1 MMTQNHT
8 RLLLT
13 RVEVEH
19 TVRLSTSAINR
30 LMRAGKFPLPIRIR
44 ENTVKCKAN
53 DENFD
58 SRRADP
64 KHFVMNLWTRNS
76 WPMTDDQYNG
86 LTEHLR
92 RNQFTVGDLENAVV
106 QYVDNGGSR
115 PPRFGDLVDFMRE
128 EKRIRRQLEADKP
141 EKLQLMISE
150 EAKKGWRKSPK
161 LKHYS
166 KMIKIG
172 ITMTMQLSAYVRL
185 ERSRDAVSGSAKS
198 GNPASLPSQYKQ
210 IKSAIFTNSGL
221 RD

>member
-1 MMTQNHT
+1 MTQNHT

-13 RVEVEH
+13 RTEVEH
-19 TVRLSTSAINR
+19 TVQLSTSAIYR
-30 LMRAGKFPLPIRIR
+30 LMSAGKFPLPIRIAK
-44 ENTVKCKAN
+44 NTVRWKAN

-92 RNQFTVGDLENAVV
+92 RTQFTVGDLENAVV

-128 EKRIRRQLEADKP
+128 EKRKRRQLEADKP
-141 EKLQLMISE
+141 EKLPLMTNE
-150 EAKKGWRKSPK
+150 ESKKGWRKLPN

-172 ITMTMQLSAYVRL
+172 ITMTIQLSAYVRL
-185 ERSRDAVSGSAKS
+185 ERAWDAVSGPAKS
-198 GNPASLPSQYKQ
+198 GNPASLASQDKQ
-210 IKSAIFTNSGL
+210 IKSAIFANSGMS
-221 RD
+221 D